1 MGTEAGPRTS
11 LDDSPER
18 DRSPDITVYWRL
30 GCPFCMMLSGQLEHA
45 GVRAEWIDIWQS
57 PGAAAFVRSVND
69 GNETVPTV
77 VVAGQSLTNP
87 SLEEVLSAS
96 GQEPR
101 TVERGSA

>member
-1 MGTEAGPRTS
+1 MGPEAGPRR
-11 LDDSPER
+11 SPDEPADR

-30 GCPFCMMLSGQLEHA
+30 GCPFCVMLSNQLEQA

-57 PGAAAFVRSVND
+57 REAAAFVRSVND
-69 GNETVPTV
+69 GDETVPTV
-77 VVAGQSLTNP
+77 VVAGQPLTNP

-96 GQEPR
+96 GQEPP